1 MVYDPKEQIVLE
13 EVSSL
18 MDSFE
23 NKKHSMAAVLDMAV
37 GIGCKLKADD
47 NNCIGCPL
55 TSYLC
60 REIRERIK
68 DLLDDEGVDDNEQE
82 AEKETQ

>member
-1 MVYDPKEQIVLE
+1 MGYDLKEQIILG
-13 EVSSL
+13 EVTSL

-23 NKKHSMAAVLDMAV
+23 NKRHSMAAVLDMAV
-37 GIGCKLKADD
+37 GIGCKFKAND
-47 NNCIGCPL
+47 NNCIECPL

-68 DLLDDEGVDDNEQE
+68 DLLIDDEGE
-82 AEKETQ
+82 

>member
-1 MVYDPKEQIVLE
+1 MAYDLKEQIILE

-37 GIGCKLKADD
+37 GIGCKLKAGD

-60 REIRERIK
+60 REIHERIK
-68 DLLDDEGVDDNEQE
+68 DLLDDEGDDEGDDDNE
-82 AEKETQ
+82 

>member
-1 MVYDPKEQIVLE
+1 MAYDPKEQIVLE

-68 DLLDDEGVDDNEQE
+68 ELMIDDEEDDNNE
-82 AEKETQ
+82 

>member
-1 MVYDPKEQIVLE
+1 MAYDPKEQIVLE

-23 NKKHSMAAVLDMAV
+23 NKNHSMAAVLDMAV
-37 GIGCKLKADD
+37 GIGCKLKAGD

-68 DLLDDEGVDDNEQE
+68 DLMIDDEEDDNNE
-82 AEKETQ
+82 